1 VLGSSGSAS
10 ITMSTVAEVSVTF
23 PFVFLSF
30 FLPYLAS
37 AEGGSSSTSTLL
49 GETTIQDS
57 SVLVVSS
64 AVAVVVVMAGEA
76 RRATRVTGKVM
87 ENFMVLVR
95 KVWLVVW
102 LEVV

>member
-1 VLGSSGSAS
+1 
-10 ITMSTVAEVSVTF
+10 
-23 PFVFLSF
+23 
-30 FLPYLAS
+30 
-37 AEGGSSSTSTLL
+37 
-49 GETTIQDS
+49 
-57 SVLVVSS
+57 LVVSS